1 MSQDQAVHA
10 PPRLFGREHLALV
23 LGVVG
28 LVTLSAFENRA
39 VGTALP
45 TMVREF
51 DALGSF
57 GLANAAPN
65 ASYLVSLA
73 IAGLWADRRGPVA
86 ALRSGAITF
95 AVAQLLVGTAQS
107 MPMVIAGR
115 LLSGFAE
122 GLLDVAL
129 MVLVARALPA
139 VLRPRMFSLFA
150 AMWILPS
157 VVGPVLTGLVTEQ
170 AGWRWVFLGA
180 LLLLVPSWLCLRPA
194 LRMLAKEKT
203 GADPTTGAEP
213 ESTDPG
219 GPERNAEALA
229 AARALLPW
237 ALAASVA
244 LFALT
249 WAGDQLDSHPTTA
262 WIVIPISLL
271 VLGVAAVRVMPAGTF
286 TARRGFPA
294 VVAVRGLG
302 GAAFAGAG
310 AYLPLLLTV
319 LHDFSPSRAGVTL
332 SITGVSWALG
342 SWLQGRD
349 HGLQRLTVLRVGLG
363 LMTAGIAGTTL
374 LAWTNDTWIGLI
386 SWSIA
391 GVGMGLNSS
400 SVSVLT
406 LDLSDATNS
415 GRNTSSAQMA
425 GTMSIAAVFALF
437 GTLLAVNAD
446 HPTGWVFGAIITT
459 SAGLALIGLLTS
471 ARIAPRTTDLLE

>member
-1 MSQDQAVHA
+1 MSLSHA
-10 PPRLFGREHLALV
+10 DRPRLFGREHLALV

-28 LVTLSAFENRA
+28 LVTLGAFENRA

-73 IAGLWADRRGPVA
+73 LAGLWADRRGPVA
-86 ALRSGAITF
+86 ALRAGAIIF
-95 AVAQLLVGTAQS
+95 AAAQLLVGTAQS
-107 MPMVIAGR
+107 MPMVIGGR

-139 VLRPRMFSLFA
+139 TLRPRMFSLFA

-157 VVGPVLTGLVTEQ
+157 VVGPVLTGVVTEQ
-170 AGWRWVFLGA
+170 VGWRWVFLGA

-194 LRMLAKEKT
+194 LRMLAARTDASASEPT
-203 GADPTTGAEP
+203 DPT
-213 ESTDPG
+213 
-219 GPERNAEALA
+219 PERDANALA

-237 ALAASVA
+237 AFTASVA
-244 LFALT
+244 LFTLT
-249 WAGDQLDSHPTTA
+249 WAGDQLEAHATTA
-262 WIVIPISLL
+262 WIAIPVSLV

-319 LHDFSPSRAGVTL
+319 LHDFSPSKAGVTL

-349 HGLQRLTVLRVGLG
+349 HGFERLTVLRAGLA
-363 LMTAGIAGTTL
+363 LMTAGTAGTTL
-374 LAWTNDTWIGLI
+374 LAWTGDTWLGLI
-386 SWSIA
+386 SWSVA
-391 GVGMGLNSS
+391 GIGMGLNSS

-415 GRNTSSAQMA
+415 GRNSSSAQMA

-437 GTLLAVNAD
+437 GTLLAINAD

-459 SAGLALIGLLTS
+459 SAGLALAGLLTS
-471 ARIAPRTTDLLE
+471 ARISPRPISPKP

>member
-1 MSQDQAVHA
+1 MPLDQAVHA

-28 LVTLSAFENRA
+28 LVTLGAFENRA

-86 ALRSGAITF
+86 ALRAGAITF
-95 AVAQLLVGTAQS
+95 ALAQLLVGTAQS
-107 MPMVIAGR
+107 MPMVIGGR

-157 VVGPVLTGLVTEQ
+157 VVGPVLTGLVTEH

-194 LRMLAKEKT
+194 LRMLA
-203 GADPTTGAEP
+203 
-213 ESTDPG
+213 
-219 GPERNAEALA
+219 NAEKPAPDPKEADALKA
-229 AARALLPW
+229 SKALLPW
-237 ALAASVA
+237 AFAASVA
-244 LFALT
+244 LFTLT
-249 WAGDQLDSHPTTA
+249 WGGDQLEAHPATA
-262 WIVIPISLL
+262 WISIPISLV
-271 VLGVAAVRVMPAGTF
+271 VLSVAAVRVMPKGTF

-319 LHDFSPSRAGVTL
+319 LHDFSPSRAGITL

-349 HGLQRLTVLRVGLG
+349 HGFQRLTVLRTGLA
-363 LMTAGIAGTTL
+363 LMTVGIAGTSL

-391 GVGMGLNSS
+391 GIGMGLNSS

-415 GRNTSSAQMA
+415 GRNSSSAQMA
-425 GTMSIAAVFALF
+425 GTMSIAAAFALF
-437 GTLLAVNAD
+437 GTLLSVNAD

-459 SAGLALIGLLTS
+459 SAVLALLALLTS
-471 ARIAPRTTDLLE
+471 ARVPRVQR

>member
-1 MSQDQAVHA
+1 MSSEQAVHA
-10 PPRLFGREHLALV
+10 PARLFGREHLALV

-28 LVTLSAFENRA
+28 LVTLAAFENRA

-73 IAGLWADRRGPVA
+73 IAGLWADRRGPAA
-86 ALRSGAITF
+86 ALRAGAITF
-95 AVAQLLVGTAQS
+95 ALAQLLVGTAQS
-107 MPMVIAGR
+107 MPMVIGGR

-139 VLRPRMFSLFA
+139 ALRPRMFSLFA

-170 AGWRWVFLGA
+170 VGWRWVFLGA
-180 LLLLVPSWLCLRPA
+180 LLLLVPTWLCLRPA
-194 LRMLAKEKT
+194 LRLIANPASDAGDAAEA
-203 GADPTTGAEP
+203 GAGEPTAGRDA
-213 ESTDPG
+213 D
-219 GPERNAEALA
+219 ALA

-237 ALAASVA
+237 AFAASVA
-244 LFALT
+244 LFALS
-249 WAGDQLDSHPTTA
+249 WAGDQLGAHAIAA
-262 WIVIPISLL
+262 WIAIPVSLV

-310 AYLPLLLTV
+310 AYLPLLLTL

-332 SITGVSWALG
+332 SITGVSWAVG

-349 HGLQRLTVLRVGLG
+349 HGLDRLTVLRTGLA
-363 LMTAGIAGTTL
+363 LMTLGITGTSL
-374 LAWTNDTWIGLI
+374 LAWTATTWPGLI
-386 SWSIA
+386 CWAIA
-391 GVGMGLNSS
+391 GIGMGLNSS

-415 GRNTSSAQMA
+415 GRNSSAAQMA

-459 SAGLALIGLLTS
+459 SAGLALAALVTS
-471 ARIAPRTTDLLE
+471 ARVPRVHR

>member
-1 MSQDQAVHA
+1 MSSDQVVDD
-10 PPRLFGREHLALV
+10 PPQRLFGRDHLPLV
-23 LGVVG
+23 LGVVA
-28 LVTLSAFENRA
+28 LVTLAAFENRA

-73 IAGLWADRRGPVA
+73 IAGLWADRRGPLL
-86 ALRSGAITF
+86 ALRAGAITF
-95 AVAQLLVGTAQS
+95 ALAQLLVGAAQA

-157 VVGPVLTGLVTEQ
+157 VAGPFLTGIVTEHV
-170 AGWRWVFLGA
+170 GWRWVFLGA
-180 LLLLVPSWLCLRPA
+180 LVLLVPSWLLLRPT
-194 LRMLAKEKT
+194 LRLLARTE
-203 GADPTTGAEP
+203 A
-213 ESTDPG
+213 
-219 GPERNAEALA
+219 PERGEQDAAELA
-229 AARALLPW
+229 AWRTALPW
-237 ALAASVA
+237 AFAASGA
-244 LFALT
+244 LFVLS
-249 WAGDQLDSHPTTA
+249 WSGDQLEAHPAIA
-262 WIVIPISLL
+262 WVAILVSLL

-286 TARRGFPA
+286 TARRGLPA

-310 AYLPLLLTV
+310 AYLPLLLTL

-342 SWLQGRD
+342 SWLQGRE
-349 HGLQRLTVLRVGLG
+349 HGLPRLTVLRIGLT
-363 LMTAGIAGTTL
+363 LMTAGIAGTSL
-374 LAWTNDTWIGLI
+374 LAWASGTAFTWAGLI
-386 SWSIA
+386 SWSVA
-391 GVGMGLNSS
+391 GIGMGLNSS

-406 LDLSDATNS
+406 LDLSDATNA
-415 GRNTSSAQMA
+415 GRNSSAAQMA
-425 GTMSIAAVFALF
+425 GTMSIATVFAVY

-446 HPTGWVFGAIITT
+446 HPASWVFGVIIST
-459 SAGLALIGLLTS
+459 SAGLALAALLTS
-471 ARIAPRTTDLLE
+471 ARVSPPEMTRRTDSA